1 MARDTKFTV
10 ILFLIYVVSGC
21 FHLIDS
27 SEAFNLLN
35 PFLIVMNTI
44 LCLSFLF
51 FHFRNLPGLFFFFFM
66 LMTVGPVVEMFFGT
80 DYSWVTLIGFLSA
93 PVFLYSNW
101 LDYDRW
107 GKLFWIPIVEFAF
120 LGIAMALYWFIPEFL
135 ILSLI
140 GLCIL
145 SMAILMMNGRNYEL
159 TTVVKRQTL
168 VLAFSSSSLTIAY
181 TFNQF
186 I

>member
-1 MARDTKFTV
+1 
-10 ILFLIYVVSGC
+10 
-21 FHLIDS
+21 
-27 SEAFNLLN
+27 
-35 PFLIVMNTI
+35 
-44 LCLSFLF
+44 
-51 FHFRNLPGLFFFFFM
+51 M

-140 GLCIL
+140 GLCIF
-145 SMAILMMNGRNYEL
+145 SVATLMMNGRNYEL
-159 TTVVKRQTL
+159 TTIVKRQTL
-168 VLAFSSSSLTIAY
+168 VIAFSSSSLTIAFL
-181 TFNQF
+181 FNLF
-186 I
+186 S

>member
-1 MARDTKFTV
+1 MGYLDR
-10 ILFLIYVVSGC
+10 L
-21 FHLIDS
+21 
-27 SEAFNLLN
+27 
-35 PFLIVMNTI
+35 
-44 LCLSFLF
+44 
-51 FHFRNLPGLFFFFFM
+51 
-66 LMTVGPVVEMFFGT
+66 
-80 DYSWVTLIGFLSA
+80 LSA

-135 ILSLI
+135 FLSLI

-168 VLAFSSSSLTIAY
+168 VLAFSSSSFTIAY